1 MAGHTLN
8 TSSILMCPHFGTVQI
23 ISSNTRVMAG
33 GAFAALAT
41 DFYLVRG
48 CLSGNPCAT
57 VQWILPDMR
66 TKVNGLPTLSR
77 SSIGLC
83 LDSLQFPQGT
93 VVIINTQPRMQS
105 Q

>member
-1 MAGHTLN
+1 MAGHTLT

-23 ISSNTRVMAG
+23 ISTNTRVRAG

-41 DFYLVRG
+41 DLYFVSG
-48 CLSGNPCAT
+48 CLSGNPCLT
-57 VQWILPDMR
+57 VRWIVPDVR

-77 SSIGLC
+77 SSIGIC
-83 LDSLQFPQGT
+83 LDSLQLPQGQ
-93 VVIINTQPRMQS
+93 VAIINTQPRMQS

>member
-1 MAGHTLN
+1 MAGHTLT

-23 ISSNTRVMAG
+23 ISTNTRVRAS

-41 DFYLVRG
+41 DLYLVSG
-48 CLSGNPCAT
+48 CVSGNPCLT
-57 VQWILPDMR
+57 VRWIVPDVR

-77 SSIGLC
+77 SSIGIC
-83 LDSLQFPQGT
+83 LDSLQIPQGL